1 MCRSLSVSQRA
12 PRLAWARPLGFQ
24 RPCRPGIMVRI
35 AIPPGPMPHVFT
47 IPAGAP
53 FLQCFVAAL
62 LEGRIDAGFS
72 RALGPLELA
81 DATIYVPTRRAA
93 RALIDEFARALG
105 RPATLLPR
113 ILPLGA
119 LDATETS
126 LAFEEPG
133 LEAPLSDTLP
143 LAARDIWRRMH
154 CARLSLAWA
163 HALHHAII
171 SVDRSGG
178 PSFDVSETLL
188 VGTSSLDAWHLAG
201 ELVDLIDELI
211 IEDVAWERLDPLV
224 LPDFD
229 KYWRITLDFLN
240 IAMEQWP
247 RILADYGLV
256 DAATRRMRLIEE
268 QMQAIQAGRLAGPVI
283 AIGSTGSNRATARL
297 LAAIARA
304 PRGAV
309 VLPGLDQTLDDRTWQ
324 RIALHHDG
332 TQDPAFGHP
341 QAAFNRLLP
350 MLGIGRED
358 VVEIGSVAPP
368 LAARA
373 RLLSEALRPAET
385 TELWRDYRA
394 ATPAEEIELA
404 LADVTF
410 VEAADDREEA
420 LALAV
425 ALRQVVE
432 TPEATAALVTPDRN
446 LARRVAAEL
455 TRWGIE
461 IDDSAGEPLSASPYG
476 VLAMLVAAA
485 GRERAAPDIVALIG
499 HPMARLG
506 QSRKEI
512 ERLAPL
518 FEIGVLRC
526 GFDLRDFNSAS
537 AVIAAAEAAVDQFPH
552 PAKRRIGPDDWRAL
566 EDLVGRLFDA
576 LAPFG
581 ALRGANDLHQWIA
594 AHRAAL
600 ELITRGDR
608 SMIAGDDY
616 EAFVALFDELEGSAL
631 PELTFDADA
640 YALFI
645 ARLAGE
651 TVLHRARRTHPRL
664 KIFGLLE
671 ARLMPADVVL
681 LGGLDETIWPPLA
694 RSDAFLNR
702 PMRAALGLTPPE
714 RRIGQTAHDFV
725 AAMGHRKAILSR
737 ALKRAGVPTVA
748 SRFVQRLAAVA
759 GARFERARER
769 GRTLVEFAQALDRPA
784 AVSPPAQRPMPRPDV
799 GLRPRRLS
807 VTRIEMLRRDPYA
820 VYGASILRLAALSP
834 LGRQTGVQLV
844 GSAIH
849 AVLEHFVLR
858 FPAGPLPKDARGIL
872 DSILRDRLATEL
884 ADPDFAAFHWPAIA
898 RAVDFYL
905 AFEAERRDS
914 IERISVEVPGEIEI
928 PLADG
933 TSFTL
938 SAKADRLEHRK
949 DGAVALVDYKT
960 GVPPGVNEVHVGFA
974 PQLTLETAMAARG
987 AFGLKPGTRVDEALY
1002 LKLGGR
1008 DGGAEK
1014 ALIFKKQKEDLATV
1028 AERHFAFLAALLDQ
1042 FRRPETAYPPRPFP
1056 KFAARYN
1063 DYDHLARVK
1072 EWSTGFEEGDGD

>member
-1 MCRSLSVSQRA
+1 MSRTQ
-12 PRLAWARPLGFQ
+12 
-24 RPCRPGIMVRI
+24 
-35 AIPPGPMPHVFT
+35 VFT

-53 FLQCFVAAL
+53 FLQSFVAAL
-62 LEGRIDAGFS
+62 LEGGIDAGFS

-119 LDATETS
+119 LDSTETS
-126 LAFEEPG
+126 LLFEEPG
-133 LEAPLSDTLP
+133 LETPLSDTLP
-143 LAARDIWRRMH
+143 MAAPDIWRRMH

-163 HALHHAII
+163 QALHHAII

-188 VGTSSLDAWHLAG
+188 VGTSALDAWHLAG
-201 ELVDLIDELI
+201 EIVDLIDELI

-229 KYWRITLDFLN
+229 KYWRITLDFLD

-247 RILADYGLV
+247 RILAGHGLV
-256 DAATRRMRLIEE
+256 DAATRRMRLIDE
-268 QMQAIQAGRLAGPVI
+268 QMQAIEAGRFAGPVI

-309 VLPGLDQTLDDRTWQ
+309 VLPGLDQMLEDKTWQ
-324 RIALHHDG
+324 LIATHHDG

-341 QAAFNRLLP
+341 QAALHRLLP
-350 MLGIGRED
+350 MLGVARED
-358 VVEIGSVAPP
+358 VIEIGSAAPP
-368 LAARA
+368 RTARA

-385 TELWRDYRA
+385 TDHWRDYRA
-394 ATPAEEIELA
+394 ATPAEEIALA

-410 VEAADDREEA
+410 IEAADDREEA
-420 LALAV
+420 LALAI
-425 ALRQVVE
+425 ALRQVAE
-432 TPEATAALVTPDRN
+432 TPQATAALVTPDRT

-461 IDDSAGEPLSASPYG
+461 IDDSAGEQLSASPYG
-476 VLAMLVAAA
+476 VLATIVAAA

-499 HPMARLG
+499 HPMVRLG
-506 QSRKEI
+506 LSRGEI

-526 GFDLRDFNSAS
+526 GFDLRDYTTAS
-537 AVIAAAEAAVDQFPH
+537 AVIEAAQAEETDRFPH
-552 PAKRRIGPDDWRAL
+552 PAKRRIGQGDWRGL
-566 EDLVGRLFDA
+566 EDLLGRLFDA

-581 ALRGANDLHQWIA
+581 ALQGAHDLHQWIA

-600 ELITRGDR
+600 EAITRGDR
-608 SMIAGDDY
+608 GMIASDDY
-616 EAFVALFDELEGSAL
+616 EAFAALFDELDASAL
-631 PELTFDADA
+631 PELTFDADT

-651 TVLHRARRTHPRL
+651 TILHRARRTHPRL

-681 LGGLDETIWPPLA
+681 LGGLDETIWPPQA
-694 RSDAFLNR
+694 QSDAFLNR

-725 AAMGHRKAILSR
+725 AAMGHKKAILSR

-759 GARFERARER
+759 GAHFEGARER
-769 GRTLVEFAQALDRPA
+769 GRALIEFAQALDRPA

-799 GLRPRRLS
+799 ALRPRRLS

-820 VYGASILRLAALSP
+820 IYGESILRLANLPP
-834 LGRQTGVQLV
+834 LGRQTGAQLV

-849 AVLEHFVLR
+849 EVLEDFVRR
-858 FPAGPLPKDARGIL
+858 FPAGPLPKHARGIL
-872 DSILRDRLATEL
+872 DSLLRDALATDL
-884 ADPDFAAFHWPAIA
+884 AEADFKAFHWPAIA

-914 IERISVEVPGEIEI
+914 IDRISVEVPGEIEI

-960 GVPPGVNEVHVGFA
+960 GLPPGVNEVHVGFA

-1008 DGGAEK
+1008 DGGAER
-1014 ALIFKKQKEDLATV
+1014 ALIFKKQNEPLATV
-1028 AERHFAFLAALLDQ
+1028 AERHFDYLAALLNQ
-1042 FRRPETAYPPRPFP
+1042 FRNPETAYPPRPFP

-1072 EWSTGFEEGDGD
+1072 EWSTGFDEGDGD